1 MNKKPIKIAVT
12 GAAGQIGYAL
22 LFRIASG
29 SVFGPD
35 QPIQLNLIEI
45 PNAID
50 RLNGVIMELEDCAFP
65 LLTKIVATTDLNEGF
80 TDVNWALLVGSVPR
94 SKGMERN
101 DLLNING
108 GIFTSQG
115 EAIDKNA
122 AEDVRVLV
130 VGNPCNT
137 NCLIAMENAPSIPQE
152 RWFAMT
158 MLDENRAK
166 AQLAQK
172 SGQPITAVQNM
183 TIWGNH
189 SATQYPDFHSAK
201 IHQKPVTEVINDLN
215 WLENDFI
222 PRVQKRGAE
231 IIAARGASS
240 AASAANA
247 IINTLQNI
255 TNPTKESDWFS
266 LCLCSDGSYG
276 IDEGLI
282 ASFPCQSDGSNVSIV
297 RGIEINDFSQ
307 DKISLTVAEL
317 RMEKEAVQKL
327 LP

>member
-1 MNKKPIKIAVT
+1 MSKKPIRIAIT

-29 SVFGPD
+29 AVFGPD
-35 QPIQLNLIEI
+35 QPVKLNLIEI
-45 PNAID
+45 PNALD
-50 RLNGVIMELEDCAFP
+50 RLKGVIMELDDCAFP
-65 LLTKIVATTDLNEGF
+65 LLEEIVVTTDLNEGF

-115 EAIDKNA
+115 KAIEANA
-122 AEDVRVLV
+122 ASDVRIIV

-137 NCLIAMENAPSIPQE
+137 NCLIAMNNAPKIPKD

-166 AQLAQK
+166 AQLAEK
-172 SGQPITAVQNM
+172 AKQPVNSISNM

-201 IHQKPVTEVINDLN
+201 INGQNATSVINDN
-215 WLENDFI
+215 GWLENIFI
-222 PRVQKRGAE
+222 PKVQKRGAE

-247 IINTLQNI
+247 IIDSIKSII
-255 TNPTKESDWFS
+255 TPTSEGDWFS
-266 LCLCSDGSYG
+266 ICLHSDGSYG

-282 ASFPCQSDGSNVSIV
+282 ASFPCTSNGEAISIV
-297 RGIEINDFSQ
+297 QGIELNSFSQ
-307 DKISLTVAEL
+307 EKIRFTVEEL
-317 RMEKEAVQKL
+317 RLEKENVKAL
-327 LP
+327 LN

>member
-1 MNKKPIKIAVT
+1 
-12 GAAGQIGYAL
+12 
-22 LFRIASG
+22 
-29 SVFGPD
+29 
-35 QPIQLNLIEI
+35 
-45 PNAID
+45 
-50 RLNGVIMELEDCAFP
+50 
-65 LLTKIVATTDLNEGF
+65 
-80 TDVNWALLVGSVPR
+80 
-94 SKGMERN
+94 MERN

-122 AEDVRVLV
+122 AADVRVLV

-166 AQLAQK
+166 AQLAHK

-201 IHQKPVTEVINDLN
+201 IDQKSVTEVINDLN

-255 TNPTKESDWFS
+255 TNPTKDGDWFS

-307 DKISLTVAEL
+307 DKINLTVAEL

>member
-45 PNAID
+45 PNAVD

-65 LLTKIVATTDLNEGF
+65 LLTNIVATTDLNEGF
-80 TDVNWALLVGSVPR
+80 SKVNWALLVGSVPR

-122 AEDVRVLV
+122 AADVRVLV

-166 AQLAQK
+166 AQLAHK

-201 IHQKPVTEVINDLN
+201 INQKSVTEVINDLN

-255 TNPTKESDWFS
+255 TNPTKDGDWFS

-307 DKISLTVAEL
+307 DKINLTVAEL